1 MTGPETNYAPPG
13 GLPSTSLTTPSG
25 QSRGKISFTGTMTD
39 ASEDNPSAAN
49 PSIQTTHIGSSATPK
64 SQTSKQRK
72 SPPTPQTES
81 SPITSNPKSR
91 SRTMAKS
98 PCAQTPAKCS
108 KVLSEDSTLVS
119 VTENN

>member
-13 GLPSTSLTTPSG
+13 AIPSTSLTTPSG
-25 QSRGKISFTGTMTD
+25 RSRGKIAFTGTTTD
-39 ASEDNPSAAN
+39 APEDNLSAAN

-64 SQTSKQRK
+64 SQTSRQRK
-72 SPPTPQTES
+72 SPPTPQPES

-98 PCAQTPAKCS
+98 PSARTPAKRS
-108 KVLSEDSTLVS
+108 KVLSEDSTLVP